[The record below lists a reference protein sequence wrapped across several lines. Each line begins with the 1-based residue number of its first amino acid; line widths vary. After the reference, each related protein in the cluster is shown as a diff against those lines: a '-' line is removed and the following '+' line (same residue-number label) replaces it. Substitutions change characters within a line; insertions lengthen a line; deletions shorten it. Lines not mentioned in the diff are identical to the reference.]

1 MLLVGVAVNASAGAL
16 IGLLTYTATDAQ
28 LRSITFWGLGS
39 LSGALQP
46 VVLGIVP
53 LTAEPLLLPRLGKS
67 LNLLAL
73 GEAQAAH
80 LVLPVARRKQQL
92 WCWPRWRWAC
102 RWRWRAASAS

>member
-1 MLLVGVAVNASAGAL
+1 MLLVGLAVNALAGVLAS
-16 IGLLTYTATDAQ
+16 LLTYTATDAQ

-53 LTAEPLLLPRLGKS
+53 FMAEPLLLPRLGES

-73 GEAQAAH
+73 GEAQATH
-80 LVLPVARRKQQL
+80 LVLPVARRKQ
-92 WCWPRWRWAC
+92 
-102 RWRWRAASAS
+102 